1 MEEEDEIQPQAC
13 KFPRLANGRTD
24 PTNKAKIGAAWHHSS
39 RIIRVSRASGGK
51 DRHSKVMTSKGLRD
65 RRVRLSVT
73 TAIQFY
79 DLQDRLG
86 YDQPSKA
93 VEWLIKSAQDAIAEL
108 PSLNTTFP
116 ETPKQPSDEKR
127 GGAGADDADID
138 IEEQQ
143 KQKQNSQ
150 NMSLSK
156 SACSSTSETSKGSG
170 LSLSRS
176 DIRVKARERARERA
190 AKEKKKDKCN
200 NNQHQNNL
208 VHHQQQ
214 QQHQQQHHN
223 MNPISPSF
231 TELLTGG
238 ITTAVPTTTSPT
250 SDEPAAALFHKAAR
264 QQQQQQQQ
272 QQWGSAPM
280 DYFNQVLVGPS
291 SSSRTHQHQHQ
302 IQLGHHTL
310 AEAISFNN
318 DQQQQ
323 QQHHYSFIPD
333 QFMPA
338 VVTSSHSHNHHHSA
352 GDTDYNLNF
361 TISPASVSA
370 SASGLAAYNNN
381 RGTLQSNSPSHFLPH
396 LQRFSLPMDGSTV
409 PFFIGAAA
417 PTAAPPPPIDN
428 HQHHQFSSPAFDG
441 RLHLYYG
448 DGTRHSDHKGKSKN
462 S

>member
-1 MEEEDEIQPQAC
+1 MEEEDEIQPQPC

-24 PTNKAKIGAAWHHSS
+24 PTTNNAKIAPSSRDDNSSRLHGWHHSS

-108 PSLNTTFP
+108 PSLNNAFP
-116 ETPKQPSDEKR
+116 DTPKQLSP
-127 GGAGADDADID
+127 DAAHID
-138 IEEQQ
+138 IEQQQ
-143 KQKQNSQ
+143 KQNQNQ
-150 NMSLSK
+150 NLSLSK

-170 LSLSRS
+170 LSLSRT

-190 AKEKKKDKCN
+190 AKEKKKDNCTNSN
-200 NNQHQNNL
+200 NNSVVHEHQNI
-208 VHHQQQ
+208 
-214 QQHQQQHHN
+214 
-223 MNPISPSF
+223 NPVSPSF

-238 ITTAVPTTTSPT
+238 ITSAVPTTTNSPT
-250 SDEPAAALFHKAAR
+250 SDEPATLFHKAAAAR
-264 QQQQQQQQ
+264 QQHHH
-272 QQWGSAPM
+272 QQWASPPM
-280 DYFNQVLVGPS
+280 DYFSQVLVGPS

-302 IQLGHHTL
+302 QQIQLGHHTL

-318 DQQQQ
+318 NNEHHNHHLQQQQ
-323 QQHHYSFIPD
+323 QQQHYSFIPD

-338 VVTSSHSHNHHHSA
+338 HSHNHHQSG
-352 GDTDYNLNF
+352 GDNNDYNLNF
-361 TISPASVSA
+361 TISPASSVSATSA

-409 PFFIGAAA
+409 PFFIGAA
-417 PTAAPPPPIDN
+417 PPPPIDN
-428 HQHHQFSSPAFDG
+428 HHHQFSSPAFDG
-441 RLHLYYG
+441 RLHLYYA
-448 DGTRHSDHKGKSKN
+448 DGTRHADHKGKSSKN
-462 S
+462 

>member
-24 PTNKAKIGAAWHHSS
+24 PTNNAKIGAAWHHSS

-170 LSLSRS
+170 LSLSR
-176 DIRVKARERARERA
+176 
-190 AKEKKKDKCN
+190 
-200 NNQHQNNL
+200 
-208 VHHQQQ
+208 
-214 QQHQQQHHN
+214 
-223 MNPISPSF
+223 
-231 TELLTGG
+231 
-238 ITTAVPTTTSPT
+238 PT

-396 LQRFSLPMDGSTV
+396 LQRFSLPMDGSTLPHPPLLRLLPSTTTNTISSHHPHLMAACTSTTAMEPAIPTTRANPRTHDLPATTLDSEGRV
-409 PFFIGAAA
+409 RGARRACLRA
-417 PTAAPPPPIDN
+417 CL
-428 HQHHQFSSPAFDG
+428 HQNG
-441 RLHLYYG
+441 
-448 DGTRHSDHKGKSKN
+448 
-462 S
+462 